1 LDRKLTSDA
10 AGQLVASKP
19 RDKGRYRR
27 SSDAMGRT
35 SVKPEQAS
43 KVQLRMPTRR
53 DRGRQHGWGRQ
64 STEAPV
70 RSAGVVGTAR
80 RKGDAGNVGDPL
92 GWGLSSIA
100 AAMRTR
106 WESERVIVPVKPG
119 NAGGGKGPCFR
130 RAFEEVE
137 ER

>member
-1 LDRKLTSDA
+1 MTKA
-10 AGQLVASKP
+10 ALG
-19 RDKGRYRR
+19 GR
-27 SSDAMGRT
+27 AMRWAIT
-35 SVKPEQAS
+35 RVKPEQAS

-53 DRGRQHGWGRQ
+53 DRGRQYGWGRR

-92 GWGLSSIA
+92 GWSVSSID

-106 WESERVIVPVKPG
+106 WESERVIVLLKPG
-119 NAGGGKGPCFR
+119 NAGGGKDPCFR

-137 ER
+137 GR

>member
-1 LDRKLTSDA
+1 
-10 AGQLVASKP
+10 
-19 RDKGRYRR
+19 
-27 SSDAMGRT
+27 MGRT

-43 KVQLRMPTRR
+43 KVQSRMPTRR
-53 DRGRQHGWGRQ
+53 DRGRQHEWGRR

-92 GWGLSSIA
+92 EA
-100 AAMRTR
+100 AYRPR
-106 WESERVIVPVKPG
+106 WESERVIVPMKPG
-119 NAGGGKGPCFR
+119 NAGGGKDPCFR

>member
-1 LDRKLTSDA
+1 MTKA
-10 AGQLVASKP
+10 AVG
-19 RDKGRYRR
+19 GR
-27 SSDAMGRT
+27 AMRWAIT
-35 SVKPEQAS
+35 RVKPEQAS

-53 DRGRQHGWGRQ
+53 DRGRQYGWGRR

-92 GWGLSSIA
+92 GWSVSSID

-106 WESERVIVPVKPG
+106 WESERVIVLLKPG
-119 NAGGGKGPCFR
+119 NAGGGKDPCFR

-137 ER
+137 GR

>member
-1 LDRKLTSDA
+1 
-10 AGQLVASKP
+10 
-19 RDKGRYRR
+19 
-27 SSDAMGRT
+27 MGRT

-43 KVQLRMPTRR
+43 QVQLRTPTRLE
-53 DRGRQHGWGRQ
+53 RGRQHGWGRQ
-64 STEAPV
+64 STEAPI

-92 GWGLSSIA
+92 GWSVSSIA

-106 WESERVIVPVKPG
+106 WESERVVVLAKPG
-119 NAGGGKGPCFR
+119 NAGGGKDPCFR
-130 RAFEEVE
+130 RAFKEVE

>member
-1 LDRKLTSDA
+1 MRRKHKK
-10 AGQLVASKP
+10 AS
-19 RDKGRYRR
+19 RGRLRR
-27 SSDAMGRT
+27 R
-35 SVKPEQAS
+35 
-43 KVQLRMPTRR
+43 TRR
-53 DRGRQHGWGRQ
+53 DRGRQYGWGRM

-92 GWGLSSIA
+92 GWSVSSIA

-106 WESERVIVPVKPG
+106 WESERVVVPVKPG
-119 NAGGGKGPCFR
+119 NAGGGKDPCFR
-130 RAFEEVE
+130 RAFEGVE

>member
-1 LDRKLTSDA
+1 
-10 AGQLVASKP
+10 
-19 RDKGRYRR
+19 
-27 SSDAMGRT
+27 MGRT

-43 KVQLRMPTRR
+43 KVQLRMPTRQ

-64 STEAPV
+64 STKAPIW
-70 RSAGVVGTAR
+70 SAGVVGTAR

-92 GWGLSSIA
+92 GWNLSSIA

-106 WESERVIVPVKPG
+106 WESEGVVVPSKPG
-119 NAGGGKGPCFR
+119 NAGGGKDPCFR